1 MTTHTPDFCQP
12 ERFSRPCLRI
22 IGAKVR
28 TGGMKLW
35 SSRHTFQKVVAE
47 TNIFD
52 VAIGL
57 AVAGVFV
64 KLVNAFV
71 TYILTPPIGALIKG
85 KSLANFELS
94 LKFLN
99 GDEAVSFRY
108 GMFLDAFIE
117 FILVA
122 AVVYWAARLLLRIKK
137 SGRSKLKGTKDCHYC
152 CMSIPKKAQKCPFC
166 QSNIS

>member
-1 MTTHTPDFCQP
+1 
-12 ERFSRPCLRI
+12 
-22 IGAKVR
+22 
-28 TGGMKLW
+28 MKFW
-35 SSRHTFQKVVAE
+35 PNHHTFRKVVVE

-71 TYILTPPIGALIKG
+71 TYVLTPPIGALIKG

-94 LKFLN
+94 MKFLN
-99 GDEAVSFRY
+99 GNEPVLFRY
-108 GMFLDAFIE
+108 GMFLDAFVE

-122 AVVYWAARLLLRIKK
+122 VVVYWAARLLLKIKK
-137 SGRSKLKGTKDCHYC
+137 TGEKRVKNCTYC